1 MNFGSHAWPPP
12 TAQASW
18 SWSYPVS
25 VCPGPLYSVYSQRRT
40 HPLVRDRV
48 RRAMFAKRY
57 SVEQIVAK
65 LREAEKLLAQG
76 ATSPSVS
83 SMDSRS
89 T

>member
-1 MNFGSHAWPPP
+1 MS
-12 TAQASW
+12 
-18 SWSYPVS
+18 
-25 VCPGPLYSVYSQRRT
+25 
-40 HPLVRDRV
+40 
-48 RRAMFAKRY
+48 AKRY

-89 T
+89 RT